1 MMNIL
6 TRADITVGFISL
18 LGLGETVNFKQLM
31 AVILWITGMLCLV
44 NIVLAIIYHARNK
57 KEVLSYCVA
66 CLLELPV
73 FVFALLFY
81 MGVIIRSQIPFP
93 LPPGLPVNRA
103 EIVAALAIGVGLFP
117 AALWHRINLSELPKR
132 IAADGKSMKNSAG
145 ISIHDPEEWF
155 N

>member
-1 MMNIL
+1 MNI
-6 TRADITVGFISL
+6 ITQTKFALGFTNL
-18 LGLGETVNFKQLM
+18 LGLGETVDFKQLM
-31 AVILWITGMLCLV
+31 VVTLWITGTLCLL
-44 NIVLAIIYHARNK
+44 NIVLAILYHAHNK
-57 KEVLSYCVA
+57 REVLSYYAA

-81 MGVIIRSQIPFP
+81 LGVIIRSQVPFP

-132 IAADGKSMKNSAG
+132 IAADRQTMKNSAG